1 MGNFFID
8 LINFIVKCIGGILS
22 VIFSILPP
30 SPFTIISNTPLKEYL
45 PYINYFV
52 PVNEIV
58 NILQLWLVAVGG
70 YYIYQVA
77 LRWIKAIE

>member
-8 LINFIVKCIGGILS
+8 LINYLIKGLGAVLS
-22 VIFSILPP
+22 LIFSILPP
-30 SPFTIISNTPLKEYL
+30 SPFSIIDNTPIKEYL

-52 PVNEIV
+52 PVNEIIV
-58 NILQLWLVAVGG
+58 IFQSWLLAVGA
-70 YYIYQVA
+70 YYIYQIA